1 MLLSISGQNVKIPSD
16 LKSYVADKAANL
28 AKYYH
33 NLDRILVTL
42 RRGANGAAITR
53 IVASGKRRHCFIA
66 QETADTA
73 YGSINRAT
81 RDLERQLSEA
91 NDRRSRKHHRKLA
104 AAYGL
109 TIG

>member
-1 MLLSISGQNVKIPSD
+1 MLLSISGQNVRIPND
-16 LKSYVADKAANL
+16 LKAYVADKAANL

-33 NLDRILVTL
+33 HLDRVLVTL
-42 RRGANGAAITR
+42 HRGANGAAITR
-53 IVASGKRRHCFIA
+53 IVASGKRKRCFIA

-91 NDRRSRKHHRKLA
+91 NDKRSRKHNRKPAL
-104 AAYGL
+104 AYGL

>member
-16 LKSYVADKAANL
+16 LKDYVADKAASL
-28 AKYYH
+28 TKYYH
-33 NLDRILVTL
+33 NLDRVLVTL
-42 RRGANGAAITR
+42 RRGANGSAIAR
-53 IVASGKRRHCFIA
+53 IVASGKRRHSFIA

-91 NDRRSRKHHRKLA
+91 KDRRSKKHNRKPA
-104 AAYGL
+104 AVYGMM
-109 TIG
+109 TG

>member
-42 RRGANGAAITR
+42 RRGANGTAVAR
-53 IVASGKRRHCFIA
+53 IVASGKRRRCFIA

-91 NDRRSRKHHRKLA
+91 NDRRSRKHHRKPA